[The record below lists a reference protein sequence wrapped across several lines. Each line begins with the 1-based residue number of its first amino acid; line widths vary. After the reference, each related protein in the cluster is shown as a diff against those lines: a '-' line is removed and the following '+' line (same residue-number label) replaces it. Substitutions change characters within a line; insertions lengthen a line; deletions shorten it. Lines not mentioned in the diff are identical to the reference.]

1 MIHMINL
8 MYETNHIEAQ
18 SYFED
23 LKYEDLINQKE
34 IFDAFSEQIREII
47 KERRLKFL
55 LENHER

>member
-34 IFDAFSEQIREII
+34 IFDAFSDQIREII
-47 KERRLKFL
+47 RERRYYGL
-55 LENHER
+55 L